1 MTKIW
6 TKLKGDRT
14 IWLMVFFLYI
24 VSILAVYSSTGTL
37 AYRFR
42 AGNTEY
48 YLIRHFIIILLGVGL
63 LYISHNVKYIY
74 YSRLSQ
80 LALYIALPLL
90 LFTLIRGTTIHE
102 ASRWITLPVINLS
115 FQSSDLA
122 RLALIIYLARV
133 LTKKQEVIGDFKQA
147 LLPIAV
153 PVVVIC
159 ALIMPANFSTAAV
172 LFATSLVLMFIG
184 RVRLKHVMAL
194 LGVSLAAAAL
204 FIVVLSSMPESGRV
218 QTWQNRITS
227 FVDKDNANTYQAD
240 QAKIAIA
247 TGGIIGK
254 FPGNSTQRNYLPQA
268 YSDFIYAI
276 IIEEYGLIGGFLV
289 LLFYLII
296 LYRGIRIA
304 HKSRGTF
311 GALLAAGLSFSLVFQ
326 AVINMAVAVNL
337 LPVTGQQLPLVSMGG
352 TSLWFTSLSIGIILS
367 VSRSIEDDIE
377 NENNINGDDGMNEGH
392 LHDDDDEYDIK
403 LMNVKAG
410 NE

>member
-1 MTKIW
+1 MKIW
-6 TKLKGDRT
+6 TNLRGDRT

-24 VSILAVYSSTGTL
+24 VSILAVYSATGTL

-48 YLIRHFIIILLGVGL
+48 YLLRHFIIIILGLGL
-63 LYISHNVKYIY
+63 LYISHNVKYTY

-80 LALYIALPLL
+80 LAIYIAVPLL
-90 LFTLIRGTTIHE
+90 IYTLIRGTSIHE
-102 ASRWITLPVINLS
+102 ASRWITLPVIKLS
-115 FQSSDLA
+115 FQSSDFA

-133 LTKKQEVIGDFKQA
+133 LTKKQEIIDDLKQA
-147 LLPIAV
+147 FIPLAI
-153 PVVVIC
+153 PVVLVC

-172 LFATSLVLMFIG
+172 LFTTCLVIMFIG
-184 RVRLKHVMAL
+184 RARTKHIMAL
-194 LGVSLAAAAL
+194 LGLSIAAATL
-204 FIVVLSSMPESGRV
+204 FIVITTSMPGGGRV
-218 QTWQNRITS
+218 QTWQNRITN
-227 FVDKDNANTYQAD
+227 FVDKENANTYQAD

-304 HKSRGTF
+304 HKSRGNF
-311 GALLAAGLSFSLVFQ
+311 GALMAAGLSFSLVFQ
-326 AVINMAVAVNL
+326 AIINMAVAVNL

-352 TSLWFTSLSIGIILS
+352 TSLWFTSLSIGILLS
-367 VSRSIEDDIE
+367 VSRSIEKDEENEKNMSNQSIQEDHHVEETNEFDIE
-377 NENNINGDDGMNEGH
+377 LVNEN
-392 LHDDDDEYDIK
+392 
-403 LMNVKAG
+403 AG
-410 NE
+410 NK